1 MAIYAIADLHLPGGD
16 IKPMDVFG
24 AHWTGHFERISED
37 WRQRVAEDDI
47 VLLPGDI
54 SWAMALADARA
65 DLEAI
70 GELSG
75 SKVILRGNHDYWWSG
90 IGRVRDVL
98 PAGMYAIQNDCIF
111 LNDTLIC
118 GTRGW
123 LLPGEQTGADDM
135 KIYQR
140 ELMRLDMTLT
150 QARKKSQSAR
160 LVCMM
165 HYPPLTENC
174 RDTGF
179 VDLLEKYRVD
189 DLLYGHLH
197 GAGIKTAFRG
207 EHRGIRFHLV
217 SCDALGFSLYRLEE
231 WQKVEKEPEAAQN

>member
-1 MAIYAIADLHLPGGD
+1 MAIYAIADLHLPGGG

-24 AHWTGHFERISED
+24 AHWSGHFERICTD
-37 WRQRVAEDDI
+37 WRERVKPEDV

-54 SWAMALADARA
+54 SWAMALSDARQ

-70 GELSG
+70 GMLPG
-75 SKVILRGNHDYWWSG
+75 KKVILRGNHDYWWGG
-90 IGRVRDVL
+90 IGRVRDAL
-98 PAGMYAIQNDCIF
+98 PPDMYAVQNDCLC

-123 LLPGEQTGADDM
+123 LLPGDQTTADDM

-140 ELMRLDMTLT
+140 ELIRLNMTLT
-150 QARKKSQSAR
+150 QARRKSES
-160 LVCMM
+160 LPIVCMM
-165 HYPPLTENC
+165 HYPPLTDAI

-179 VDLLEKYRVD
+179 VELLEQYRVD
-189 DLLYGHLH
+189 DVVYGHLH

-207 EHRGIRFHLV
+207 KHRGIRFQLV
-217 SCDALGFSLYRLEE
+217 SCDGLDFKLH
-231 WQKVEKEPEAAQN
+231 QVN

>member
-24 AHWTGHFERISED
+24 THWAGHFERISQD
-37 WRQRVAEDDI
+37 WIGKVGDEDI
-47 VLLPGDI
+47 VLLPGDL
-54 SWAMALADARA
+54 SWAMALSDAKQ

-70 GELSG
+70 GSLPG
-75 SKVILRGNHDYWWSG
+75 KKVILRGNHDYWWSG
-90 IGRVRDVL
+90 IGRVRDAL
-98 PAGMYAIQNDCIF
+98 PENMYAIQNDCLR

-123 LLPGEQTGADDM
+123 LLPGDQTGADDM

-140 ELMRLDMTLT
+140 ELLRLNMTLM
-150 QARKKSQSAR
+150 QARR
-160 LVCMM
+160 LSEDASIVCMM
-165 HYPPLTENC
+165 HFPPLTDGC

-179 VDLLEKYRVD
+179 VDLLEQYRVED
-189 DLLYGHLH
+189 VVYGHLH
-197 GAGIKTAFRG
+197 GSGIKSGFKG

-217 SCDALGFSLYRLEE
+217 SCDALNFQLYCLPGTETNRGC
-231 WQKVEKEPEAAQN
+231 